1 VTLKK
6 IRIMNAEEHKKY
18 LKEFKAFAR
27 EIVSSREKAQE
38 FLIKAGI
45 NTETGELTE
54 AYSPNGKK

>member
-1 VTLKK
+1 
-6 IRIMNAEEHKKY
+6 MNAEEHKKY

-54 AYSPNGKK
+54 AYSPNRKK